1 MRDFVLFFLII
12 LSLTERIFSLKIG
25 PMDIGLFDI
34 ALVFSFLYLLVKN
47 KIVIKRL
54 YLFFILYYVLSNI
67 FIFIFINDEVSFTS
81 IISVPLKLI
90 LVSYLANKIVLSKKY
105 VQIAVITFS
114 LLILGLITI
123 SDGGISDIH
132 LLNRNETISYLLAL
146 IFLLPDSRNKLRLYL
161 IFLLLI
167 SSFIVQSRQLV
178 IGITFS
184 SLIYGFIYF
193 KKSLKYIPVLLVF
206 GFLSVTLFN
215 YYYSGLDSYN
225 KRRYEFSS
233 IEDRTRG
240 DRIRYLNILWGLEN
254 STNSIFIGH
263 GSGSYVRLNPYN
275 KVAHNSYITLLFE
288 NGIIG
293 LGLFIFLLIDSK
305 PMKSDKMSFYIFFIM
320 VAQLFFI
327 ESIGKFAIYL
337 YFLKSN
343 HSKKNKI
350 K

>member
-1 MRDFVLFFLII
+1 MKDFILFFLII
-12 LSLTERIFSLKIG
+12 LSLTERLFSLTIG
-25 PMDIGLFDI
+25 PMSIGLFDI
-34 ALVFSFLYLLVKN
+34 ALLFSFLYLLVEN
-47 KIVIKRL
+47 KIVLKRL
-54 YLFFILYYVLSNI
+54 YLYFILYYVLSNI
-67 FIFIFINDEVSFTS
+67 FIFIFINDNVSFTS

-114 LLILGLITI
+114 LLLLGLITI
-123 SDGGISDIH
+123 SDGSPFYEIGI
-132 LLNRNETISYLLAL
+132 LNRNETISYLLAI
-146 IFLLPDSRNKLRLYL
+146 IFLLPDSRNKLRFYL
-161 IFLLLI
+161 LFLLLI

-178 IGITFS
+178 AGIAIS
-184 SLIYGFIYF
+184 SLIYGFVFF
-193 KKSLKYIPVLLVF
+193 KKSLKYIPLLLIF
-206 GFLSVTLFN
+206 AFLSLTLFN

-254 STNSIFIGH
+254 SINSIFIGH

-293 LGLFIFLLIDSK
+293 LGLFSFLLVDSK
-305 PMKSDKMSFYIFFIM
+305 PLKSNKMGFFNFFIM
-320 VAQLFFI
+320 VTQLFFI

-343 HSKKNKI
+343 HIKKI